1 MFDFLKKKLGDAL
14 NALKGKKKEE
24 PLPTPPPVEETPP
37 EAKPSSEPVK
47 VEPPKPT
54 PALKVEETPK
64 EGKKQ
69 KPLKKKHQE
78 PETPSL
84 EELIPEHVPKPVA
97 GEVIEPIS
105 LAQEPVKLVVKEEK
119 RVKFIETEKEEEA
132 KTQPKVGLLGKLK
145 QAVLGKSKFSE
156 KEASDF
162 AETVEMLLW
171 ESDVDPEAATLITSK
186 LKQKMSNLEYARN
199 EDPANV
205 ARRAIREVLEETMH
219 YDPIDLDASIESKKP
234 YVILFLGPNGA
245 GKTTTIARIAH
256 YLKKKGKK
264 VILSASD
271 TFRAASIEQLEVHA
285 KNLDLRIVK
294 HKYGADPAAVAFD
307 AIQAAKANDLDVV
320 LIDSAGRQETNQNLM
335 GEMKKIV
342 KVAQPDLKVFVGEA
356 LAGHSLISQIEAF
369 RKEVGV
375 DAAILTKIDADA
387 KGGGAISILSKLN
400 IPILFVGVGQNYDD
414 LEKFTPKMIIDRIL

>member
-14 NALKGKKKEE
+14 NALTGKKKETDQPPAPKAEETRE
-24 PLPTPPPVEETPP
+24 PLKPAAPVT
-37 EAKPSSEPVK
+37 PVK
-47 VEPPKPT
+47 AEEKPIK
-54 PALKVEETPK
+54 PE
-64 EGKKQ
+64 KKQ
-69 KPLKKKHQE
+69 KPSKEKSKPKE
-78 PETPSL
+78 PVSEKPSL
-84 EELIPEHVPKPVA
+84 EELIPEHTPTV
-97 GEVIEPIS
+97 EELES
-105 LAQEPVKLVVKEEK
+105 LEPVSPIKEPAKPPVKEEK

-145 QAVLGKSKFSE
+145 QAVMGKSKFSE
-156 KEASDF
+156 KEARDF
-162 AETVEMLLW
+162 AETIEVLLW

-219 YDPIDLDASIESKKP
+219 YNPIDLDASIESKKP

-245 GKTTTIARIAH
+245 GKTTTIARMAH
-256 YLKKKGKK
+256 YLKKRGKK

-307 AIQAAKANDLDVV
+307 AIQAAKANGLDVV

-342 KVAQPDLKVFVGEA
+342 KVANPDLKVFVGEA
-356 LAGHSLISQIEAF
+356 LAGHALLNQIEAF
-369 RKEVGV
+369 QKDVGV
-375 DAAILTKIDADA
+375 DGVILTKIDADA
-387 KGGGAISILSKLN
+387 KGGGAISILSRLKL
-400 IPILFVGVGQNYDD
+400 PIMFVGVGQNYDD
-414 LEKFTPKMIIDRIL
+414 LEEFTPKMIIDRIL